1 MFLSSYQVLDYP
13 PYEQATMLM
22 SRYRVYDYIQT
33 RYGHKRCHCPPIRIK
48 VSKFDKK
55 AETLKRSMSLF
66 ALPVGR
72 EMPQIYKIVSTI
84 QSMCQWI
91 SFSIVRSQLLS
102 RQCLWTCW
110 RRHRISNAVRN
121 RWTSVAERLESSR
134 KDRANV
140 PLWRQDKRDAATP
153 EFVTY
158 WYSNTIRI
166 KAWKRG
172 QKKPTFPRS
181 VL

>member
-1 MFLSSYQVLDYP
+1 MFLSSYQVLDYL

-110 RRHRISNAVRN
+110 RRHCISNAVRN

-134 KDRANV
+134 KGRVDV

-153 EFVTY
+153 KFVTY
-158 WYSNTIRI
+158 W
-166 KAWKRG
+166 
-172 QKKPTFPRS
+172 
-181 VL
+181 

>member
-1 MFLSSYQVLDYP
+1 MPLTIISNNLHLRISKNTLIINRLRKKPESQV
-13 PYEQATMLM
+13 
-22 SRYRVYDYIQT
+22 T
-33 RYGHKRCHCPPIRIK
+33 RKNRIK

-72 EMPQIYKIVSTI
+72 EMSQIYKIVSTI

-91 SFSIVRSQLLS
+91 SFSIVRSQLIS

-121 RWTSVAERLESSR
+121 RVAERLESSR
-134 KDRANV
+134 KDRADV
-140 PLWRQDKRDAATP
+140 PLPRQDKRDAATP
-153 EFVTY
+153 KFVTY
-158 WYSNTIRI
+158 W
-166 KAWKRG
+166 
-172 QKKPTFPRS
+172 
-181 VL
+181 